1 MLGLNTSVDNEYT
14 LEGTAAHALA
24 EVEASTIA
32 STPVRGQALRSA
44 RVRWR
49 KEYPNADEAE
59 MMPHVLAYVKLL
71 KERLAVY
78 PHSRLFLEQRMPT
91 GIPECWGTSDAVI
104 VSPEHVEI
112 VDFKYGQGVAVS
124 AEDNPQVR
132 LYGAGALDTFGD
144 LLGDVRLVLMTIF
157 QPRLESVSTS
167 EMTADDLRA
176 WREEIVLPAAVEAR
190 GDNAH
195 FGPSVDACRWCPAKG
210 LCRAQMEAATAEDF
224 SHSYDLLTLEEL
236 AAQLDRLPM
245 VKQWIT
251 GVEDTALRLAYSED
265 KAIPGYKVVMSG
277 GKRYVRDPEGAME
290 ALAPLYEAEQYCDLK
305 VKGIGALESLL
316 KGQFDDVV
324 GPYISKTEGKP
335 SLVHESD
342 KRKSINPNGQAA
354 SEFMSY
360 GDPE

>member
-1 MLGLNTSVDNEYT
+1 MDNEYT

-32 STPVRGQALRSA
+32 STPLREQALRSA
-44 RVRWR
+44 RVKWR

-59 MMPHVLAYVKLL
+59 MLPHVTAYVKLL

-78 PHSRLFLEQRMPT
+78 PNSRLFLEQRMPT

-124 AEDNPQVR
+124 AEGNPQVR

-144 LLGDVRLVLMTIF
+144 LLGDVKLVLMTIF
-157 QPRLESVSTS
+157 QPRLDSVSTS
-167 EMTADDLRA
+167 EMTADELRA
-176 WREEIVLPAAVEAR
+176 WREEVVLPAAAEAR
-190 GDNAH
+190 WSPNAH

-224 SHSYDLLTLEEL
+224 GHNYDLLTPAEVAE
-236 AAQLDRLPM
+236 QLDRLPM
-245 VKQWIT
+245 VKQWVL
-251 GVEDTALRLAYSED
+251 GLEDAALRLAYSEG
-265 KAIPGYKVVMSG
+265 KEIPRYKVVMSG
-277 GKRYVRDPEGAME
+277 GRRYVRDPEGAME

-316 KGQFDDVV
+316 KGQFNDIV

-335 SLVHESD
+335 SLVPEDD
-342 KRKSINPNGQAA
+342 KRKSINPNSQAV
-354 SEFMSY
+354 SEFTSHE
-360 GDPE
+360 GPE